1 MVLAVYAIFFLSGA
15 SALLFET
22 LWFQQAGLALGNSIW
37 ASSLVLAAF
46 MGGLA
51 LGNALAGTLAHRAA
65 RPMRLYAVL
74 ELVIGATGLAL
85 VYGLPQLGPLV
96 APLLRPV
103 LDDPVVS
110 NAIRIGV
117 AFPLLLIPSTAMGAT
132 LPLLVAQLHRR
143 DPHFG
148 RVLGRLYGWNTL
160 GAVLGALAGHAF
172 LFEWLGLR
180 GSGLVAAGANTVAA
194 FAAGVLS
201 RKLEPG
207 AAPAVAASPHDP
219 LPRRALGL
227 LVAAFLCGGALLA
240 LEVVW
245 FRFLVLFTLPGSLA
259 FALMLSVVLA
269 GIGAGGL
276 LAARILSVTASL
288 PRWLAAIAG
297 ASGVL
302 CVAGYAGFDL
312 VIARVPPELRAE
324 PWGVVAFALFL
335 MFPVS
340 LLSGV
345 LFAGIGEAVNRE
357 APAAPRSAGLLTLAN
372 TTGAMLGSLIGGF
385 VLLPGLGIERSVQ
398 LLGMVYGVTAGCLWL
413 FGPRPETRV
422 ARTSFALAGL
432 ALVAAVIPLFP
443 VGRMRE
449 RYLTYPILGF
459 MGREQAAPVAIRES
473 LTETILY
480 LRSEVLG
487 ETRHYR
493 LVTNSHSMSS
503 TSFQSQRYMR
513 LFVWLPVA
521 LHPAPRNA
529 LLISYGV
536 GSTAKALT
544 DTRELERIDMV
555 DVSRDI
561 LEMNRIVYPEDRD
574 YPLADP
580 RVHVHIEDGRHFLS
594 TTDRQFDL
602 ITGEPPPPKAAG
614 IVSLYT
620 REFFELAKS
629 RLAEGGILSYWLPV
643 HALTEREAGAILRAF
658 CDVFDDCS
666 LWDGSGLDWIML
678 GTRNAKGPGSDAR
691 FERQWHDPVVLP
703 WLLDLGVEVPQ
714 QLGTLFMAG
723 PDDLAELT
731 RGVAPLEDDHP
742 KRLGQRNLR
751 PSTQVETFRPWL
763 DAGVRRERF
772 ERSPWIARIWPP
784 GMRAATLPYF
794 SFEPRIDDY
803 LLEGVGRER
812 NAAVDIPAVDR
823 VLRTSPLTTLALWE
837 MKTNVDVQRPARV
850 AFAKGGRGAVLE
862 FERGAHALAA
872 RDFDTATDRFSA
884 SFAAVPAHRDS
895 LYYALYALGM
905 AGRTGEARARAEREG
920 VTNGATPGDREI
932 WSFLTER
939 FELNETKPAP
949 NPLLRGSVVP
959 PILAPPWKSETGPA
973 PSSSASSSPTS
984 PTSITLRPWTSSPG
998 SERPSASSLPRG

>member
-1 MVLAVYAIFFLSGA
+1 MILAVCAIFFLSGA

-22 LWFQQAGLALGNSIW
+22 LWFQQAGLALGNSVW

-51 LGNALAGTLAHRAA
+51 LGNALAGLLAHRAR
-65 RPMRLYAVL
+65 RPVRLYGLL
-74 ELVIGATGLAL
+74 ELVIGATGVAL
-85 VYGLPQLGPLV
+85 VHGLPQLGPLI

-103 LDDPVVS
+103 LDDPVAS

-132 LPLLVAQLHRR
+132 LPLLVAELHRR

-160 GAVLGALAGHAF
+160 GAVVGAISGHAF
-172 LFEWLGLR
+172 LFEWFGLR
-180 GSGLVAAGANTVAA
+180 GSALVAAGANVAA
-194 FAAGVLS
+194 ALAAVGLS
-201 RKLEPG
+201 NRLESG
-207 AAPAVAASPHDP
+207 TVPADARTPRAP

-227 LVAAFLCGGALLA
+227 LLAAFLCGGALLA

-276 LAARILSVTASL
+276 LAARILSVTAAL
-288 PRWLAAIAG
+288 PGWLPTIAAT
-297 ASGVL
+297 SGVL
-302 CVAGYAGFDL
+302 CVAGYAGFDRI
-312 VIARVPPELRAE
+312 VSRVAPELRPE
-324 PWGVVAFALFL
+324 PWVVVGFGLFL

-345 LFAGIGEAVNRE
+345 LFAGIGDAVNRE
-357 APAAPRSAGLLTLAN
+357 SAAAPRSAGLLTLAN
-372 TTGAMLGSLIGGF
+372 TTGAMLGSLVGGF
-385 VLLPGLGIERSVQ
+385 LLLPGLGIERSVQ
-398 LLGMVYGVTAGCLWL
+398 LLAAVYGVTAGCLWL
-413 FGPRPETRV
+413 FGPRPAT
-422 ARTSFALAGL
+422 RTSRLTTALAGV
-432 ALVAAVIPLFP
+432 ALVAAVLPFFP
-443 VGRMRE
+443 TGRMRE
-449 RYLTYPILGF
+449 RYLVYPILGF
-459 MGREQAAPVAIRES
+459 MGRENALPVAVRET

-480 LRSEVLG
+480 LRSEVFG

-521 LHPAPRNA
+521 LHPAPRRA

-536 GSTAKALT
+536 GTTAKALT

-561 LEMNRIVYPEDRD
+561 LEMNRIVYPEERD
-574 YPLADP
+574 YPPADP

-594 TTDRQFDL
+594 TTDQRFDV

-620 REFFELAKS
+620 REFFELAKA

-643 HALTEREAGAILRAF
+643 HALTENEARGILRAF
-658 CDVFDDCS
+658 CDVFEDCS

-691 FERQWHDPVVLP
+691 FEQQWRDPLVRP
-703 WLLDLGVEVPQ
+703 WLVDLGVEMPQ
-714 QLGTLFMAG
+714 QLGALFMAG
-723 PDDLAELT
+723 SEDLAELT
-731 RGVAPLEDDHP
+731 RGVPPLEDDHP

-751 PSTQVETFRPWL
+751 PAAQVELYRPWL
-763 DAGVRRERF
+763 DAGVMRERF
-772 ERSPWIARIWPP
+772 ERSPWIARIYPP

-794 SFEPRIDDY
+794 GFEARIDEY
-803 LLEGVGRER
+803 LLRGVGVDR
-812 NAAVDIPAVDR
+812 NAVVDIPAVDR
-823 VLRTSPLTTLALWE
+823 VLRTSPLATLALWE
-837 MKTNVDVQRPARV
+837 MKTNVDLQRPARL
-850 AFAKGGRGAVLE
+850 AFEKGGHGAVLE

-872 RDFDTATDRFSA
+872 RDFDKAADRF
-884 SFAAVPAHRDS
+884 FAAFAALPSHRDS
-895 LYYALYALGM
+895 LYYGLYALCM
-905 AGRTGEARARAEREG
+905 AGRTGEARERATREG
-920 VTNGATPGDREI
+920 VVAGGHAGDREV
-932 WSFLTER
+932 WSFLAGR
-939 FELNETKPAP
+939 FALDGSKPAQDA
-949 NPLLRGSVVP
+949 PLRASAVP
-959 PILAPPWKSETGPA
+959 PILAPPWKSETAPA
-973 PSSSASSSPTS
+973 RSSSVSSSPTS
-984 PTSITLRPWTSSPG
+984 PTPTTPRPSTSSPG
-998 SERPSASSLPRG
+998 SQRPSGSSSPHG